1 MNEKTLELLRAYAS
15 DADFSH
21 YSPTDEEIADA
32 ERTLAVRLPGQ
43 YVEFLREF
51 GDSNFNGMDFLGF
64 GKLGAPLF
72 VKATLRQRGYGLPGN
87 LVVVKDVDEWQ
98 YCLDCDTGKIVS
110 HWPDGEITPDFDDF
124 DAFFLD
130 EVENAVDS
138 L

>member
-1 MNEKTLELLRAYAS
+1 MDEKAMGLLRKH
-15 DADFSH
+15 ADDNSFSH
-21 YSPTDEEIADA
+21 YSPTDAEIADA
-32 ERTLAVRLPGQ
+32 ERALGVSLPEQ

-51 GDSNFNGMDFLGF
+51 GDCNFNGMDFLGF

-72 VKATLRQRGYGLPGN
+72 VKATLRQRDHGLPSN

-98 YCLDCDTGKIVS
+98 YCLDCDTGKVVS
-110 HWPDGEITPDFDDF
+110 HWPDGETTPEFEDF

-130 EVENAVDS
+130 EVENAVDN